1 MVEIDYL
8 LAHFVATRVGH
19 LVDADQLSSEFLA
32 FAAET
37 LGGVH
42 WSLVEERELENN
54 LIKRRQ
60 IKNLAS
66 FSSLSTLELNFH
78 KSTLLGGC

>member
-1 MVEIDYL
+1 MEKVRTKGARKPHSERVRDLRTHLYL

-37 LGGVH
+37 LGRVH
-42 WSLVEERELENN
+42 WSLVEERELETN
-54 LIKRRQ
+54 LIRRRK
-60 IKNLAS
+60 IKN
-66 FSSLSTLELNFH
+66 
-78 KSTLLGGC
+78 